1 MITKDEFIKQF
12 TDADPLDTSK
22 MMDVMDILQNVK
34 MNKDAAIKQYNEQ
47 FDGVVTPTLE
57 VSQEAIQAAYNA
69 IEPSLLQDLMQAYD
83 NIKAYQTKIKY
94 NAIHQTD
101 EMFQVYHPLKAVGI
115 YVPGGKASYPSSVLM
130 TATLAQVA
138 GVEEIIVVTPPQLDG
153 INPTVLACCYIAGV
167 TRVFQVGGAQ
177 AIAALTYG
185 TESIPKVDKIVGP
198 GNQYVALAKKLVF
211 GEVGIDSIAGP
222 SEIAIAVD
230 EFQNPTHIA
239 YDCMA
244 QAEHDELART
254 YVVSTSEKMLMQIE
268 KEIAR
273 LIEEQPRKAIIKA
286 SLNNHHYSI
295 LTNSIEDNFEVLNLI
310 SSEHVSIQTEDAEK
324 YIEGVKRAGALF
336 IGPFAPEA
344 MGDYVLGPSHVLP
357 TNGNA
362 RFINGLTV
370 NDFQTSNS
378 VMAISQATFEK
389 NMDAAI
395 NIAHVESLYAH
406 AASIQVRKD
415 DLL

>member
-1 MITKDEFIKQF
+1 MITKDKFIKQY
-12 TDADPLDTSK
+12 TDTDSLDTSK
-22 MMDVMDILQNVK
+22 MADVLKILQNVK

-47 FDGVVTPTLE
+47 FDGVSTPILE
-57 VSQEAIQAAYNA
+57 VPQADIKAAYDQVDA
-69 IEPSLLQDLMQAYD
+69 SLLKDLMQAYE
-83 NIKAYQTKIKY
+83 NILTYQRKIKY
-94 NAIHQTD
+94 RTAHNKD
-101 EMFQVYHPLKAVGI
+101 EMYQVYHPLNAVGI

-138 GVEEIIVVTPPQLDG
+138 GVKEIIVVTPPQIGG
-153 INPTVLACCYIAGV
+153 INPIVLACCYITGV
-167 TRVFQVGGAQ
+167 TRIFQVGGAQ

-230 EFQNPTHIA
+230 EYQNPTHIA

-254 YVVSTSEKMLMQIE
+254 FVVSTSESILLKIE
-268 KEIAR
+268 DEIAR
-273 LIEEQPRKAIIKA
+273 LINEQPRKEIIKE
-286 SLNNHHYSI
+286 SIKNHHYSI
-295 LTNSIEDNFEVLNLI
+295 LTNSIEENFEVLNLI
-310 SSEHVSIQTEDAEK
+310 SSEHVSIQTADAQK
-324 YIEGVKRAGALF
+324 YIEGVNRAGALF
-336 IGPFAPEA
+336 IGPYAPEA

-370 NDFQTSNS
+370 NDFLTSNS
-378 VMAISQATFEK
+378 VMDISKATFKK

-395 NIAHVESLYAH
+395 NIAQAESLFAH
-406 AASIQVRKD
+406 AASIQIRKD
-415 DLL
+415 DLT